1 MHGGTPLHIEAR
13 GVTRYFGD
21 VRALDGVTFSIAA
34 GSRVA
39 LVGPNGSGK
48 STLNR
53 ILMGLLGYDGE
64 LRIGGHAPERARLEP
79 THRMAY
85 VPQTPPNLAAPVGEL
100 VGALTAV
107 RGMPREAVAEVAAQ
121 LELDVAAVAAR
132 PFRSLSGG
140 MKQKLLVALALA
152 TRPDLL
158 ILDEPTGS
166 LDARSRERLMPLVAE
181 HASAATLLL
190 CSHRLEEVR
199 QLVDHV
205 LVLQEGRLAY
215 DGPARDFL
223 ETSTRALVEVSSHSE
238 AAAAWLLERGFRRVA
253 DHRWVRLAQRA
264 EKRELLEALVKDLA
278 PELEDVNVRDLEWLE
293 VGDGS
298 GDDEA

>member
-1 MHGGTPLHIEAR
+1 MHIEAR
-13 GVTRYFGD
+13 RVTRHFGD
-21 VRALDGVTFSIAA
+21 VRALDGVSFSIAA

-53 ILMGLLGYDGE
+53 ILMGLLGYEGE
-64 LRIGGHAPERARLEP
+64 LRIGGHAPERARLEA

-85 VPQTPPNLAAPVGEL
+85 VPQTAPNLAAPVGEL
-100 VGALTAV
+100 VAALAAV
-107 RGMPREAVAEVAAQ
+107 RGMPREAVARIAAQ

-132 PFRSLSGG
+132 PFRGLSGG

-181 HASAATLLL
+181 HAPGATLLL

-205 LVLQEGRLAY
+205 LVLQEGRLVY

-223 ETSTRALVEVSSHSE
+223 ETSTRALVEVASQSE
-238 AAAAWLLERGFRRVA
+238 AAASWLLERGFRRVA
-253 DHRWVRLAQRA
+253 DHRWVRLAHRA
-264 EKRELLEALVKDLA
+264 EKRELLEALIKDLA

-293 VGDGS
+293 VGNGS
-298 GDDEA
+298 GDGEA